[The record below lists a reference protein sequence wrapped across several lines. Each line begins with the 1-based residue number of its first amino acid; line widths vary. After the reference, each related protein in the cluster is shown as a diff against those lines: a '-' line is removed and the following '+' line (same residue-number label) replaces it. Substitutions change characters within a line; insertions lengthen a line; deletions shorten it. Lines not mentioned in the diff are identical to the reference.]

1 MPAIT
6 EAFVKSVKLPE
17 GKAEL
22 FVRDHRLPGFALRVR
37 PKADGALSRVFM
49 AIWEDRPDKDGN
61 RKRRKAS
68 IGEWPKYSAEEA
80 RAVAK
85 TMLQAAHQGDDPSQA
100 RKEKRAAPTWEDL
113 EREFEPYLITRKPA
127 TVKSYRGVIRRNLKP
142 YFGRFKVRDIQPETV
157 RQFMQGK
164 AENPIDGNRSL
175 AVLSVMM
182 GRAMELGWI
191 TANPCNGVR
200 RNKENVRERWLDER
214 ELPLFVAALGAVEG
228 VHADAIRFCAVTG
241 WRISEVLGLTC
252 ADVSLVRGIAEL
264 GDTKTGRS
272 IRALSSDAVAV
283 IEQQGRTSGY
293 VFSKTG
299 TRRCDYRTVLI
310 LLKEICEKAGIEP
323 ITPHVL
329 RHTAAT
335 WAAINGAE
343 AHELREAFGWKTL
356 AMTARY
362 VSQSE
367 SLGRRGA
374 ERAASAM
381 AILGNRPSDGL
392 PDQAE

>member
-6 EAFVKSVKLPE
+6 EAYVKGVKLPA

-22 FVRDHRLPGFALRVR
+22 FVRDTRLPGFALRVR
-37 PKADGALSRVFM
+37 PKADGSLSRVFL
-49 AIWEDRPDKDGN
+49 AIWEDQPRADGS
-61 RKRRKAS
+61 RRRRKVS
-68 IGEWPKYSAEEA
+68 IGEYPVFTVEAA
-80 RAVAK
+80 RAEAQ
-85 TMLQAAHQGDDPSQA
+85 TMLQAARKGDDPSQA
-100 RKEKRAAPTWEDL
+100 RKDKRAAPTWEDL
-113 EREFEPYLITRKPA
+113 EREFEPYLITRKLA
-127 TVKSYRGVIRRNLKP
+127 TVKSYRGVIRRNLRP

-157 RQFMQGK
+157 RQFMLSK
-164 AENPIDGNRSL
+164 AENPTDANRSL
-175 AVLSVMM
+175 ATLSVMM
-182 GRAMELGWI
+182 GRAMELGWV
-191 TANPCNGVR
+191 TANPCNGIR
-200 RNKENVRERWLDER
+200 RNAERVRERWLDER
-214 ELPLFVAALGAVEG
+214 ELPLFVAALGGAEG

-241 WRISEVLGLTC
+241 WRISEVLGLTY

-264 GDTKTGRS
+264 QDTKTGRS
-272 IRALSSDAVAV
+272 VRALSADAVAI
-283 IEQQGRTSGY
+283 IEQQGRKSGF

-299 TRRCDYRTVLI
+299 TRKADYRTVLT

-335 WAAINGAE
+335 WAAISGAE
-343 AHELREAFGWKTL
+343 AHELREAFGWRTL
-356 AMTARY
+356 AMTGRY

-381 AILGNRPSDGL
+381 NVLGRSRAPEPKTD
-392 PDQAE
+392 D